1 MNDKQS
7 GPDLAQPLER
17 GFEQLTEPFNRFV
30 SSQTSGV
37 ILLLAG
43 TLAALVFA
51 NTSLHSLYLDLVKIE
66 TVFFV
71 KDFELRKTLQHWVN
85 DGLLAGMGFT
95 MSIFIAILSFD
106 NQPELLTEAK
116 ASIIRATATAGLM
129 GFVWL
134 WFLSYRNKSSRN
146 PLN

>member
-17 GFEQLTEPFNRFV
+17 GFEQLAEAFNRLV
-30 SSQTSGV
+30 SSQTSGI

-71 KDFELRKTLQHWVN
+71 KDFELRKTLQHWVK

-106 NQPELLTEAK
+106 NQLELLTEAK

>member
-7 GPDLAQPLER
+7 APDLAQPLER

-30 SSQTSGV
+30 SSQTSGI

-43 TLAALVFA
+43 TLAAIVFA

-66 TVFFV
+66 TGFFV
-71 KDFELRKTLQHWVN
+71 KDFELCKTLQHWVN

>member
-7 GPDLAQPLER
+7 APDLAQPLER

-30 SSQTSGV
+30 SSQTSGI

-43 TLAALVFA
+43 TLAAIVFA

-66 TVFFV
+66 TGFFV

-85 DGLLAGMGFT
+85 DGLIVLFFFCWGCWPAWA
-95 MSIFIAILSFD
+95 SPCRYLS
-106 NQPELLTEAK
+106 PSS
-116 ASIIRATATAGLM
+116 ASTI
-129 GFVWL
+129 
-134 WFLSYRNKSSRN
+134 SRSC
-146 PLN
+146 